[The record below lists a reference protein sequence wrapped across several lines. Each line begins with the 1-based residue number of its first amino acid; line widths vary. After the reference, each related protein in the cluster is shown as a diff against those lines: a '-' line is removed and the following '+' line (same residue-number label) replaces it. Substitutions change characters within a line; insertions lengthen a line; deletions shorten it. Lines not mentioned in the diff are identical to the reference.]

1 MEAIGAS
8 AETQH
13 GVVDRSQLRHLRVH
27 RAAVGRWV
35 TAGVR
40 ELEVDRESDARRD
53 AALGAAGFRVMR
65 ITEQQLRECPEEVV
79 AIVRT
84 ALASVPVGV

>member
-1 MEAIGAS
+1 MDVGG
-8 AETQH
+8 ETWIAR
-13 GVVDRSQLRHLRVH
+13 VDFFYRRLRLVIEIDSDLHHSSKL
-27 RAAVGRWV
+27 
-35 TAGVR
+35 
-40 ELEVDRESDARRD
+40 DRESDARRD
-53 AALGAAGFRVMR
+53 AALKAAGFRVMR